1 MIIIRNIKVPLDEA
15 DNLRKI
21 CADALRCDSQLIKS
35 CKLVKRSVDARKKN
49 NGHFVYTL
57 LADVADEFRLVR
69 RCKSAEIYTE
79 PKDEPLVPL
88 RDRSKLPPVV
98 VGSGPAG
105 LFAALTL
112 AQNGYKPILIER
124 GKSVDDRKK
133 AVERFWCEHLLDTE
147 TNVQFGEGGA
157 GTFSDGKLNTG
168 TKDLRIKQVLST
180 FAEFGAPE
188 NILYDA
194 QPHIGTDL
202 LSEVIKNIRNCII
215 ELGGSVMFETKLTDI
230 TFENGV
236 KSVTCLSKSG
246 ESKIECDSVV
256 LAIGHSARDTF
267 LMLEQKGVPME
278 PKPFSVGVRI
288 EHLQSSIN
296 LARYGDFASHR
307 ALSAASYKL
316 AAHIGDRGVYT
327 FCMCPGGVVVAA
339 ASEPETVVTNGMSY
353 NARDGKNANSAL
365 LVGVGQKDFG
375 GDDALAGVRFQQMLE
390 RKAFDLSG
398 SYKAPCQRV
407 GDFLQN
413 KKTATFGSV
422 KPSFTAGVEAAN
434 ICDILPDYVTD
445 TIKQGLSEF
454 GKSING
460 FDAED
465 AVLTAPETRSSSP
478 VRILRDDSLQSFRG
492 LYPCGE
498 GAGYAGGIMSAAV
511 DGIRC
516 AEKIMLTK

>member
-21 CADALRCDSQLIKS
+21 CADVLKCDAQQIKS

-49 NGHFVYTL
+49 DVHFVCTV
-57 LADVADEFRLVR
+57 LADVVDEFKRVR
-69 RCKSAEIYTE
+69 RCKTAEIYIE

-112 AQNGYKPILIER
+112 AQNGYNPVLIER

-133 AVERFWCEHLLDTE
+133 CVERFWCEHRLDTE

-168 TKDLRIKQVLST
+168 TKDTRIKQVLST

-202 LSEVIKNIRNCII
+202 LSEVIKNIRNRII
-215 ELGGSVMFETKLTDI
+215 ELGGTVLFETQLTDI

-236 KSVTCLSKSG
+236 KSITYVDKSG
-246 ESKIECDSVV
+246 ESKIECDSVI

-267 LMLEQKGVPME
+267 SMLEKKGVPME

-288 EHLQSSIN
+288 EHLQSNIN
-296 LARYGDFASHR
+296 RARYGSFASHP

-316 AAHIGDRGVYT
+316 AAHIGGRGVYT

-353 NARDGKNANSAL
+353 NARDGVNANSAV
-365 LVGVGQKDFG
+365 LVNVGPKDFG
-375 GDDALAGVRFQQMLE
+375 GDDALAGVRFQQQIE
-390 RKAFDLSG
+390 RKAFKLSG

-407 GDFLQN
+407 GDFVRN
-413 KKTATFGSV
+413 EKTTAFGSV

-434 ICDILPDYVTD
+434 ISDILPDYVTD
-445 TIKQGLSEF
+445 TIRQGLSEF
-454 GKSING
+454 SKSISG

-516 AEKIMLTK
+516 AEKIMLSK